1 MIKAVS
7 DITMTPWK
15 QVYDM
20 NVYEFFNALVF
31 ARRYNEE
38 LYERSKAK

>member
-7 DITMTPWK
+7 DISNTPWS

-20 NVYEFFNALVF
+20 NVYDFMNTLVF

-38 LYERSKAK
+38 LYERSKV